1 MHEPANP
8 YRISFFEAAI
18 RNLLNDDAGGL
29 GETAKCADD
38 QTLDRIDQCH
48 GSGRFGAQP
57 PIDGCVDVF
66 TQTPHEFTDENRKEH
81 GRVLSVIKSCLPV
94 SVSIFSSQ
102 IDIMSTHQEK
112 HDEKI
117 GNLGD

>member
-1 MHEPANP
+1 MYA
-8 YRISFFEAAI
+8 FFVFIGSEH
-18 RNLLNDDAGGL
+18 LPDDDAGGL

-81 GRVLSVIKSCLPV
+81 GRVLSVINHLSA
-94 SVSIFSSQ
+94 SIGQHFFFA
-102 IDIMSTHQEK
+102 DRYHVYTFRKNMMRR
-112 HDEKI
+112 I